1 MGRSSEEGVL
11 KPRLSAEWELAKQG
25 EEKECSR
32 LKDQQVQRPV
42 LGRQLGVVR
51 GEGSLWCR
59 EGGSGK
65 WLEWRPVRETVVGLL
80 DPLMNSHGPQ
90 SCLHLALTCLLL
102 AQKHQDLPFTST
114 DPRVSVK
121 GSSLSLAS
129 SQDICPAIFCG
140 QMTSS
145 TKASS
150 WLMSIPYAESQP
162 KAGDGTFRAL
172 TRELTSLHIACKSA
186 QVG

>member
-1 MGRSSEEGVL
+1 ML

-32 LKDQQVQRPV
+32 LKEQQVQRPV

-51 GEGSLWCR
+51 GAGSLWCR

-102 AQKHQDLPFTST
+102 VQKHQDLPFTST

-121 GSSLSLAS
+121 GSSLFGFLPGHLPCHILQTDDIFHQGQQLA
-129 SQDICPAIFCG
+129 DVHPVCRVPAQGRGWHLQSFN
-140 QMTSS
+140 QRTN
-145 TKASS
+145 
-150 WLMSIPYAESQP
+150 ES
-162 KAGDGTFRAL
+162 
-172 TRELTSLHIACKSA
+172 HISCKSA

>member
-25 EEKECSR
+25 EEKECSG

-51 GEGSLWCR
+51 GAGSLWCR

-65 WLEWRPVRETVVGLL
+65 WLEWRPVRETMVGLL

-102 AQKHQDLPFTST
+102 STETSGLT
-114 DPRVSVK
+114 FHFYR
-121 GSSLSLAS
+121 
-129 SQDICPAIFCG
+129 
-140 QMTSS
+140 
-145 TKASS
+145 
-150 WLMSIPYAESQP
+150 P
-162 KAGDGTFRAL
+162 KS
-172 TRELTSLHIACKSA
+172 EC
-186 QVG
+186 

>member
-1 MGRSSEEGVL
+1 ML

-32 LKDQQVQRPV
+32 LRDQQVQRPV
-42 LGRQLGVVR
+42 LGSQLGIVR
-51 GEGSLWCR
+51 GAGSLWCR

-80 DPLMNSHGPQ
+80 DPLMNNHGPQ

-114 DPRVSVK
+114 HPRVNVK

-129 SQDICPAIFCG
+129 SQDICPAIFCR

-150 WLMSIPYAESQP
+150 WLMSIPFAESQP

-172 TRELTSLHIACKSA
+172 TRELMSLHYP
-186 QVG
+186 